1 MDIKSKLIEIF
12 KARPAGPFLF
22 VGSGFSRRYLGLED
36 WRGLLERFCVAGK
49 PFEYYLASSNGDYPT
64 LANLLAKDFN
74 EYWWQ
79 AEPSAPTRR
88 IALRCGWPRSDGLH
102 CTGRRHRV
110 RSLRSARIVWQH
122 PIQTGFR
129 QSSSPHARG
138 VLFLG
143 QKPGGIHRRS
153 WLQAVVAGY

>member
-79 AEPSAPTRR
+79 AEEYASSVEKNKSKIIDVTS
-88 IALRCGWPRSDGLH
+88 ALRIEISNYLLKLD
-102 CTGRRHRV
+102 
-110 RSLRSARIVWQH
+110 
-122 PIQTGFR
+122 
-129 QSSSPHARG
+129 QSVAKSSPYSI
-138 VLFLG
+138 
-143 QKPGGIHRRS
+143 GIYTS
-153 WLQAVVAGY
+153 